1 MKKII
6 FSVLLL
12 LSSAANSAWNFGGF
26 YKTAL
31 ETTTSVASKVG
42 KGFVGL
48 RSRFAD
54 LPRVGKFAVV
64 AGSLVLG
71 ATALK
76 ARNIQIKNAIEVRN
90 AQAFAGDIRP
100 DNTAFVFD
108 FHDVLAERKT
118 SIAAGVFFKEM
129 SLREKG
135 RFLSRLAWFGKNR
148 ITKSDKAGLMPE
160 HSFVDDNDNSE
171 YKDKSIKL
179 FNCFG
184 PSKEGIALI
193 KKLKSLG
200 YTIYICSNI
209 GEESLQYLADK
220 HIEFKELLDL
230 VDGVQQPTKENGFI
244 NKKDQQTY
252 KEISVKVSAEN
263 IILIDDSAKKL
274 KVAKTALGD
283 TIKPVQFISLANL
296 KKLLTD
302 KVNGFSA

>member
-1 MKKII
+1 MMKKLI
-6 FSVLLL
+6 FSILLL
-12 LSSAANSAWNFGGF
+12 LSSAANSVWNFGSWG
-26 YKTAL
+26 KTAL

-42 KGFVGL
+42 KSFTGL
-48 RSRFAD
+48 RSRFAN

-64 AGSLVLG
+64 AGGLVLG

-76 ARNIQIKNAIEVRN
+76 AKSLQAKNAIEARN
-90 AQAFAGDIRP
+90 AQAFTDVTP
-100 DNTAFVFD
+100 ENTTFVFD

-160 HSFVDDNDNSE
+160 HSFVGENDNSE
-171 YKDKSIKL
+171 YKEKATKL

-184 PSKEGIALI
+184 PSKEGIALV
-193 KKLKSLG
+193 KKLKSSG
-200 YTIYICSNI
+200 YQVYICSNI

-220 HIEFKELLDL
+220 HSEFKELLDL
-230 VDGVQQPTKENGFI
+230 VDGVQQPTKSNNFI

-252 KEISVKVSAEN
+252 KEIATKVADKN
-263 IILIDDSAKKL
+263 IILVDDSEKKL
-274 KVAKTALGD
+274 KVAKAALGD
-283 TIKPVQFISLANL
+283 RLKPVQFISLANL
-296 KKLLTD
+296 TKLLAD
-302 KVNGFSA
+302 NVSGFSA